1 MAGTEKRRGKR
12 IAYNAD
18 IIFSVFN
25 RKKHFTPY
33 FNAYYDAFHRAHMHN
48 CSAEGMFFDS
58 DFELK
63 PHSQLLLK
71 VTDGKSDIFTARNRD
86 QVCQAKVIWSQRKS
100 NCRERCFRTG
110 VLFTDADRK

>member
-71 VTDGKSDIFTARNRD
+71 VTDGDSMRLVVKVAASDAWTSDTRMPRSRASSAR
-86 QVCQAKVIWSQRKS
+86 V
-100 NCRERCFRTG
+100 FRP
-110 VLFTDADRK
+110 A